1 MNVHTSERRMRGV
14 LGLLILHTPLV
25 KLNIKMKVSGE
36 CVRVCACVCICA
48 REAADEEGQRRRAMP
63 NPVGCEGIS
72 LRMEMRCRDV
82 LSGAWIT
89 KPS

>member
-1 MNVHTSERRMRGV
+1 M
-14 LGLLILHTPLV
+14 
-25 KLNIKMKVSGE
+25 
-36 CVRVCACVCICA
+36 CVCA